1 MTTMSER
8 SNTVPGKTHSL
19 PDQRDG
25 FAAGPVAAIVVV
37 VAVVLLLRSGRYQ
50 YFGDELYFL
59 AAGRHLGL
67 GYADQGPLLPLL
79 AHCAAVVTPGSVV
92 ALRLA
97 SIAAA
102 AAGVALSA
110 ATAHEYGGA
119 RRAQTLAALAYAT
132 CPYLITQAASLS
144 TFSLDSTLSAT
155 VVWAL
160 VRWTRTRRDRLLL
173 AAAAAIALDTQVK
186 LLIVVLLAG
195 IAIGVAAAGP
205 RELLRRPSLWAGVI
219 LIALAAA
226 PGIWWQYRHHW
237 PQLAMGAVI
246 RAEQRAATGGAVGLP
261 VQWALLTGLLGGL
274 LATLGCWVLLWRKS
288 FRDYR
293 FVGCAALTQI
303 AFVVATGGRPY
314 YVAAYFPA
322 VFAAGAVALPAMR
335 HGLPRIVKV
344 AVAAV
349 SAAVAVIVVT
359 ALPLPATRL
368 HHPVRSQAELSTRMR
383 LFGTS
388 GWSRL
393 TDVVGGAAH
402 AHATDPG
409 HTVIITQTYW
419 QASALTILGPRDL
432 PPVYSPDR
440 GFAYFGMPP
449 DTTHTVLYV
458 TAGQATPTEFTACE
472 PVSHLDDP
480 LGFPGIDN
488 AVTVW
493 RCEPPRQSWP
503 SLWSRMTTLRLD
515 PGIRTD
521 RVIEGHPQ

>member
-1 MTTMSER
+1 MTTIPER
-8 SNTVPGKTHSL
+8 SNIVVPEIDSSPCEQDRFFVK
-19 PDQRDG
+19 
-25 FAAGPVAAIVVV
+25 PVGAIAVV
-37 VAVVLLLRSGRYQ
+37 VAALLLVRSGRYQ

-59 AAGRHLGL
+59 TAGRHLGP

-79 AHCAAVVTPGSVV
+79 AHCADAVAPGSVV
-92 ALRLA
+92 ALRLV
-97 SIAAA
+97 SIVAAV
-102 AAGVALSA
+102 AGVVLAA
-110 ATAHEYGGA
+110 ATAREFGGS

-132 CPYLITQAASLS
+132 CPYLITQAATLS
-144 TFSLDSTLSAT
+144 TFALDSTLSAT
-155 VVWAL
+155 VVWSL
-160 VRWTRTRRDRLLL
+160 VRWRRIRHDRLLFV
-173 AAAAAIALDTQVK
+173 AAAAIALDVQVK

-195 IAIGVAAAGP
+195 LAIGVAAAGP
-205 RELLRRPSLWAGVI
+205 RELLRRRSLWAGVI
-219 LIALAAA
+219 LIALTAA

-246 RAEQRAATGGAVGLP
+246 RGEQRAATGGVLGLP

-274 LATLGCWVLLWRKS
+274 LALLGCWTLLWHKT

-293 FVGCAALTQI
+293 FVGIAVLIQI
-303 AFVVATGGRPY
+303 AFVVASGGRPY
-314 YVAAYFPA
+314 YAAGYFPA
-322 VFAAGAVALPAMR
+322 VFAAGAVAWPAVR
-335 HGLPRIVKV
+335 HGLLRNVTV

-349 SAAVAVIVVT
+349 SATVAVVVVT

-393 TDVVGGAAH
+393 TDAVRDAAH
-402 AHATDPG
+402 TWATDHG
-409 HTVIITQTYW
+409 STVIITQTYW
-419 QASALTILGPRDL
+419 QASALTILGPPDL

-440 GFAYFGMPP
+440 GFAYFGTPP
-449 DTTHTVLYV
+449 ATTRTILYV
-458 TAGQATPTEFTACE
+458 TAGHAPTTELTACQ

-480 LGFPGIDN
+480 LGFPGVDE

-493 RCEPPRQSWP
+493 RCEPPRQPWP
-503 SLWSRMTTLRLD
+503 SAWSRMATLLLD
-515 PGIRTD
+515 PGIRSD